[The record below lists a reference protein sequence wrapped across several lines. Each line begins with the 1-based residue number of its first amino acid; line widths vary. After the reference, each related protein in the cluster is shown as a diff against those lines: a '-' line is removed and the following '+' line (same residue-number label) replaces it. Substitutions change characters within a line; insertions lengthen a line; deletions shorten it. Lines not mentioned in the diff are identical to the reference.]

1 MMAKLTREDV
11 PMKILIMT
19 LMDNW
24 MNCIGK
30 VVKVTEITMVMEG
43 SAIVMVGIRVWTI
56 VETVMATVATVT
68 VTVATVMATVIDG
81 GHMSVNSGIMRMRE

>member
-1 MMAKLTREDV
+1 MIAKLTREDV

-24 MNCIGK
+24 MNCIGE

-43 SAIVMVGIRVWTI
+43 RSAIVMMGIRVWTI
-56 VETVMATVATVT
+56 VETVLAAVATVT
-68 VTVATVMATVIDG
+68 VTVATVMATVMVDI
-81 GHMSVNSGIMRMRE
+81 